1 MKTILPYFHFFFN
14 YEFQQS
20 PYFELFFHSVHFNF
34 INLKLEKN
42 SCKKWC
48 AGHRNICI
56 FRSTFRV
63 SPCTAVS
70 CRLPSIQKTRG
81 TSSCLLR
88 ERASKSR
95 HLAPQKTKTNS
106 APWTSGSYLCW
117 TTWSFS
123 LPLILRCEL
132 HCFSWSKHYQ
142 RQNLNAQIQLSIIY
156 WPSLHCN
163 LGLNIL
169 LEREWRWTLGP
180 LKQYKSSKL
189 LHA

>member
-1 MKTILPYFHFFFN
+1 MKTILPYFLFFFSIMSSSNRPTLN
-14 YEFQQS
+14 YFSIQ
-20 PYFELFFHSVHFNF
+20 YTNF

-48 AGHRNICI
+48 AGHRNTCI

-88 ERASKSR
+88 ETASKSR
-95 HLAPQKTKTNS
+95 HPAAQKTKTNS

-117 TTWSFS
+117 MTWSFS
-123 LPLILRCEL
+123 LPLILRMRAAL
-132 HCFSWSKHYQ
+132 FLLIK
-142 RQNLNAQIQLSIIY
+142 ALSEAKFK
-156 WPSLHCN
+156 PSDSTKYH
-163 LGLNIL
+163 L
-169 LEREWRWTLGP
+169 LAKLTL
-180 LKQYKSSKL
+180 
-189 LHA
+189 

>member
-1 MKTILPYFHFFFN
+1 MVCEGGRSKECLWRQFFHIFFFFFN

-20 PYFELFFHSVHFNF
+20 RYFELFFHSVHFNF

-42 SCKKWC
+42 TCKKWG
-48 AGHRNICI
+48 AGHRNTCI

-63 SPCTAVS
+63 SLCTAVS

-95 HLAPQKTKTNS
+95 HPAPQKTKTNS

-123 LPLILRCEL
+123 LPLILQVRAAL
-132 HCFSWSKHYQ
+132 FLLIK
-142 RQNLNAQIQLSIIY
+142 ALSEAKFK
-156 WPSLHCN
+156 PSDSTKYH
-163 LGLNIL
+163 L
-169 LEREWRWTLGP
+169 LAKLTL
-180 LKQYKSSKL
+180 
-189 LHA
+189 